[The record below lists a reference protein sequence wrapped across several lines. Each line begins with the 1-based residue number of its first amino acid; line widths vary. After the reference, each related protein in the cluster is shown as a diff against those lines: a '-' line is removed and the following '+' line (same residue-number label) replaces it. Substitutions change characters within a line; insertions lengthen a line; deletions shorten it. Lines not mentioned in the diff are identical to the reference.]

1 MPTVISYIICA
12 IPKLAPA
19 SCRDI
24 SFCRIARLTLL
35 IAAVAGTTAAP
46 VSGADEVPLDAP
58 APRIQPDYSEL
69 IIPPNIAPLNFQIRE
84 PGSAFRVRLEA
95 DAGTP
100 VEVTTSSPII
110 QFPDKA
116 WSQLL
121 ASNAGHSL
129 RLDIWIKGADARWK
143 RFQTI
148 TNRIAAETIDP
159 VLLYRKLHPVQN
171 AWSTMGLY
179 QRQLQTFKETS
190 FLDNARF
197 NEECCHCHALRNNDP
212 NTATVGIRS
221 TFFGNQLLVI
231 NHGAVE
237 SIHGAVGYPAWHP
250 NAPIVAAAFSKPRLL
265 LHTAKLND
273 MRDIIE
279 TESWLGYFHLD
290 SSSVSRIP
298 AADNSKLAGSPAWS
312 ADGAY
317 LYYCCAPSPL
327 AVATNTI
334 DAAYNQ
340 IKYDLMRIAY
350 DVDKDHW
357 GTPEL
362 VLSARTLGLS
372 IALPRLSPDGR
383 WLFFCGTAYGCWPVY
398 APDSDLY
405 GIDLH
410 TGGNGAQFAWR
421 KLEISS
427 PGAVSWLSWSSNSR
441 WVVFSTKRMSPLF
454 SRPHLAYVGADGR
467 CGKPFVLP
475 QRDPTF
481 YDSQLLTYTLPT
493 LATGPM
499 QVSQAAL
506 VRAIKNKHHRDLQL
520 PPPK

>member
-1 MPTVISYIICA
+1 MPIVISYIICA
-12 IPKLAPA
+12 IPKLAR
-19 SCRDI
+19 SSRRNI
-24 SFCRIARLTLL
+24 TLWRIARLALL
-35 IAAVAGTTAAP
+35 IAAAAATTASV
-46 VSGADEVPLDAP
+46 VSGADEAPLDAP
-58 APRIQPDYSEL
+58 APRIQPDYSDL

-84 PGSAFRVRLEA
+84 PGSAYRVRLEA
-95 DAGTP
+95 DAGRP
-100 VEVTTSSPII
+100 VEVTSSTPII
-110 QFPDKA
+110 QFPGKA

-159 VLLYRKLHPVQN
+159 VLIYRKIHP
-171 AWSTMGLY
+171 AHSTWSTMGLY
-179 QRQLQTFKETS
+179 QRQLQTFEETS
-190 FLDNARF
+190 ILDNQRF
-197 NEECCHCHALRNNDP
+197 NGGCCHCHTLRNNDP
-212 NTATVGIRS
+212 NTATIAIRS
-221 TFFGNQLLVI
+221 LIFSNQLLVI
-231 NHGAVE
+231 NNGTVE
-237 SIHGAVGYPAWHP
+237 TILGTVSFPAWHP
-250 NAPIVAAAFSKPRLL
+250 KAPIVASEFSKPHLL
-265 LHTAKLND
+265 LHTARLND

-279 TESWLGYFHLD
+279 SESWLGYFHLD
-290 SSSVSRIP
+290 SGAVKRIP

-312 ADGAY
+312 ADGTY

-334 DAAYNQ
+334 EDAYPQ

-350 DVDKDHW
+350 DVAKDRW

-362 VLSARTLGLS
+362 VLSAHTLGLS

-383 WLFFCGTAYGCWPVY
+383 WLFFCGTAYGCWPTY
-398 APDSDLY
+398 DPDSDLY
-405 GIDLH
+405 EIYLNR
-410 TGGNGAQFAWR
+410 GGNGAEFAWR
-421 KLEISS
+421 KVEISS
-427 PGAVSWLSWSSNSR
+427 PECESWLSWSSNSR

-475 QRDPTF
+475 QRDPTY
-481 YDSQLLTYTLPT
+481 YDSQLLTYTMPT

-499 QVSQAAL
+499 RVSQAAL
-506 VRAIKNKHHRDLQL
+506 VRAMKNEHHRELQL
-520 PPPK
+520 P